1 MAEWIRGLFSAAP
14 DVGRANTIGLI
25 VLGLGLVIAVFG
37 AVRFRGEENRNR
49 SLACRLIGLTVT
61 AVGTLIAIY
70 R

>member
-25 VLGLGLVIAVFG
+25 VLGLGLVTAVVG
-37 AVRFRGEENRNR
+37 AIRFRGEENRNR
-49 SLACRLIGLTVT
+49 SLVCRLIGLTL
-61 AVGTLIAIY
+61 AAIGALIAIY